1 MVNHIWY
8 TGNPIHDGSL
18 INYIPLMWKNQFGD
32 IVIFPMKHGII
43 IFFRGVQ
50 TTNQIYYLILLSIL
64 KGYLLFVQFTGVL
77 VVFVPC
83 PGQEFCWV
91 RFHRFTSFLSPAV
104 PRTSKVMF
112 TSMVCWRLFLIFPM
126 GKLLRE
132 SIGNILWRGVLNQIQ
147 DKSHWCDTNTLSK
160 IHSLRSNS
168 PSSFVTYCD

>member
-1 MVNHIWY
+1 M
-8 TGNPIHDGSL
+8 GLQIHWGHGSHP
-18 INYIPLMWKNQFGD
+18 NCIPGWWFGTCF
-32 IVIFPMKHGII
+32 IFPYIGNNHPNWL